1 MPLFHLPAH
10 LIYSSQPFISPN
22 RRERWYPRS
31 ASSYRP
37 PRCLL
42 TCFSPTLQTRIVS
55 GRRFV
60 RWEVVPPLLHQHS
73 KYISGLPLEFFF
85 NKTSH
90 ATDVNQLHAHPLNI
104 NILSWK
110 KGTIEDILDR
120 VKDGRIRILDR
131 PQGQSTI
138 IRSPLPFLSAPVKS
152 DRQISFFI

>member
-1 MPLFHLPAH
+1 MSVVFT
-10 LIYSSQPFISPN
+10 SS
-22 RRERWYPRS
+22 
-31 ASSYRP
+31 
-37 PRCLL
+37 
-42 TCFSPTLQTRIVS
+42 SPTLQTRIVS

-60 RWEVVPPLLHQHS
+60 RWEVVPPLFHQHS

-120 VKDGRIRILDR
+120 VRDGRIRILDR
-131 PQGQSTI
+131 PQGEISLST
-138 IRSPLPFLSAPVKS
+138 RDSPPLSLSPPPSIDHKITLF
-152 DRQISFFI
+152 RPRRYL

>member
-1 MPLFHLPAH
+1 MSTTYPLFL
-10 LIYSSQPFISPN
+10 F
-22 RRERWYPRS
+22 
-31 ASSYRP
+31 
-37 PRCLL
+37 
-42 TCFSPTLQTRIVS
+42 QTRIVS

-60 RWEVVPPLLHQHS
+60 RWEVVPPLLHQYS
-73 KYISGLPLEFFF
+73 KFISGLPLEFFF

-131 PQGQSTI
+131 PQGQS
-138 IRSPLPFLSAPVKS
+138 LPPSFPQHSQPSSHHHHRRHRRHHHHHSLSLS
-152 DRQISFFI
+152 NQL